1 MQVSTHLDY
10 NNLIKVILEMAGEDI
25 SYDFACDSS
34 DKHLS
39 KIIIENLKAMAHI
52 DMTEDPDVYR
62 FSLNDTIF
70 FDVSRSSGEIISSS
84 KLTTF
89 ETRSLAQGKAAAVPF
104 ERKKQTDFL
113 PRTDLHTHFAGA
125 IRPEDLIAVG
135 ISHDIDYPASSLEK
149 IGIDVSAY
157 EIDDKGNLKI
167 ATLLPQDLKILE
179 SKMMISVVT
188 QETFNK
194 MEEIYALR
202 GPFTK
207 NPELFPDYL
216 RALAEDYSRSGVEYA
231 ELSFSAFMT
240 NPLYMQML
248 EDNLPQIEEATGVK
262 LRFLAGIW
270 RHSDIEWNMDDADR
284 IMQVAK
290 SPYIV
295 GCDVMGHETN
305 STDEIRDVLEAL
317 ARYAMEEDPDFV
329 IRVHAGENPMFK
341 DNVRRA
347 LEIIHDVHEQEEQT
361 AGTSKPMPRVR
372 IGHGL
377 YGVEEE
383 VIDLA
388 KEMGAIIEFNMSSN
402 LALNNINS
410 IAEVPIKKYID
421 QGIDV
426 VLGTDGHGMY
436 STSGA
441 QEVLLAMA
449 AGLEPEDF
457 ELLRETEQKVLER
470 ALLREQ
476 THPRIENVPELYEGM
491 HYSTPSGEAR
501 YTPDVEARY
510 RAERENASARLGE
523 KIAYTGAV
531 VDETQIEAD
540 TAGKVPIMITGA
552 SKSNWPNI
560 LPADQEKIALTMQV
574 LADVLDP
581 EKAYIVTGGTNFG
594 VEKTMHEAV
603 NRRNK
608 IQESQMVLLGTL
620 TMEAAKEG
628 DKGVEPDTITHAT
641 ILELNGRKANNWMD
655 LPDTQLEYV
664 LERMGHMIAI
674 GGGGVVNDM
683 IQRGHN
689 LGVNMHL
696 MKGPYGASTNKSI
709 SLAGND
715 YSFVEIS
722 DLLERLYKVDPQI
735 FMEGFDLDMIDQY
748 IANAHSVMEGKISMN
763 PANFGLGSIG
773 MIDSSVTDGDRIK
786 GIKKL
791 ESIIAMEQA
800 KNLADKQKAIIEM
813 GEH

>member
-10 NNLIKVILEMAGEDI
+10 NNLLKIIMEMTEEEI
-25 SYDFACDSS
+25 SYDFECDSS

-39 KIIIENLKAMAHI
+39 KIIMDNLKGMSHI
-52 DMTEDPDVYR
+52 EATDDPDIYR
-62 FSLNDTIF
+62 LSFNDTLF
-70 FDVSRSSGEIISSS
+70 FDVSRSTGEVVSSS

-89 ETRSLAQGKAAAVPF
+89 ETRSLAQSKTGVIPF
-104 ERKKQTDFL
+104 ERDKQTDFL

-135 ISHDIDYPASSLEK
+135 ISHNIDYPASSLK
-149 IGIDVSAY
+149 MIGIDVSAY
-157 EIDDKGNLKI
+157 EVDDKGNLKI
-167 ATLLPQDLKILE
+167 ATLLPEDLKILE

-216 RALAEDYSRSGVEYA
+216 RALAEDYSRNGVEYA

-240 NPLYMQML
+240 NPSYMQML
-248 EDNLPQIEEATGVK
+248 EDNLPQIEEETGVK

-284 IMQVAK
+284 IMQVAQ

-305 STDEIRDVLEAL
+305 STDEIKDVLETL

-347 LEIIHDVHEQEEQT
+347 LEIMRDAHEQQEQT
-361 AGTSKPMPRVR
+361 TGTNKPMPRVR

-383 VIDLA
+383 VINLA

-436 STSGA
+436 STSGE

-457 ELLRETEQKVLER
+457 ELLRATEQKVLER
-470 ALLREQ
+470 ALAREQ
-476 THPRIENVPELYEGM
+476 THPRIENVAELYEGM
-491 HYSTPSGEAR
+491 SYSTPTGEAR

-523 KIAYTGAV
+523 KISYTGAI
-531 VDETQIEAD
+531 VDEAQIEAD
-540 TAGKVPIMITGA
+540 TEGKVPVMITGA

-574 LADVLDP
+574 LADVIDP
-581 EKAYIVTGGTNFG
+581 ERAYIVTGGTNFG

-608 IQESQMVLLGTL
+608 IKETQLVLLGTL

-664 LERMGHMIAI
+664 LERNGHMIAI

-709 SLAGND
+709 ALEGNN
-715 YSFVEIS
+715 YSFVEVS
-722 DLLERLYKVDPQI
+722 DLLERLYEADPQI
-735 FMEGFDLDMIDQY
+735 FIEGFDLEKVEQY
-748 IANAHSVMEGKISMN
+748 ITQARDSIAGRSQMN

-773 MIDSSVTDGDRIK
+773 MIDATISDQDRMYGLTQLEAGLAKPIQK
-786 GIKKL
+786 TVDVDKKK
-791 ESIIAMEQA
+791 SIG
-800 KNLADKQKAIIEM
+800 
-813 GEH
+813 GERE